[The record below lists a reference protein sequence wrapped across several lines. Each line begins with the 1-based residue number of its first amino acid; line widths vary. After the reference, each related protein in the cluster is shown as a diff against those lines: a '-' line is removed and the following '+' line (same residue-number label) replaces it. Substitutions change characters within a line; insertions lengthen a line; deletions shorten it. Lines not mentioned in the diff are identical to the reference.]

1 MKNLNEFLSASSY
14 AETNNN
20 YKVTPLFEAYEIEQ
34 FESLQEV
41 YEAIFDKMFDIEDDS
56 INEGFFSAL
65 SNGLRKMADTTDKV
79 KAKKDEFTKKL
90 SDAAKNAIESAKE
103 KAGKAWDKVK
113 DTYTSVVG
121 SIDNALKSTKDTIV
135 KFAANAKLK
144 VEEVESKIAAI
155 TTNAIA
161 KGGNV
166 GKKIGEIIADVAK
179 APFLVAFLT
188 TAIAAASVGLD
199 IKTLSGA
206 LTAALNN

>member
-1 MKNLNEFLSASSY
+1 MKSLNEFLNV
-14 AETNNN
+14 NNN
-20 YKVTPLFEAYEIEQ
+20 IQYNDVVLFEAYEIEQ
-34 FESLQEV
+34 FENLQEV
-41 YEAIFDKMFDIEDDS
+41 YEAIFDKMFDIEDES

>member
-1 MKNLNEFLSASSY
+1 MKSLNEFLNG
-14 AETNNN
+14 NNTIQYN
-20 YKVTPLFEAYEIEQ
+20 DVVLFESYEIEQ

-41 YEAIFDKMFDIEDDS
+41 YEAIFNKMFDIEDES

-113 DTYTSVVG
+113 DTYTSIVG
-121 SIDNALKSTKDTIV
+121 SIDNALKATKDTIV

-155 TTNAIA
+155 TSNAIA
-161 KGGNV
+161 KGGKV
-166 GKKIGEIIADVAK
+166 GKKIGEFITDVAK

-188 TAIAAASVGLD
+188 TALAASSVGLD
-199 IKTLSGA
+199 IQTLSGA

>member
-1 MKNLNEFLSASSY
+1 MKSLNEFLNG
-14 AETNNN
+14 NNTIQYN
-20 YKVTPLFEAYEIEQ
+20 DVVLFEAYEIEQ

>member
-1 MKNLNEFLSASSY
+1 MKSLNEFLNG
-14 AETNNN
+14 NNN
-20 YKVTPLFEAYEIEQ
+20 VQYNDVVLFEAYEIEQ

-41 YEAIFDKMFDIEDDS
+41 YEAIFDKMFDIEDES

-188 TAIAAASVGLD
+188 TALAAASVGLD